1 MAKRFT
7 LTFKGRPYEV
17 QVDGGKVTVGDE
29 VFQVTR
35 QGLSVQVGGRPYTVE
50 VSGDQAT
57 VDGITYP
64 IAVRGA
70 GGLATAAPKPAARK
84 RAATATAPDDPGHVT
99 AIMPGKILRV
109 EVAEGDEVQEG
120 DVLVILEAMKMEN
133 ELCAKKSGVVK
144 QMTVAPGDD
153 VEMGE
158 LLVVVD

>member
-7 LTFKGRPYEV
+7 LTFEGRPYEV
-17 QVDGGKVTVGDE
+17 QVEGGKVTVGGE
-29 VFQVTR
+29 TFQVTR
-35 QGLSVQVGGRPYTVE
+35 EGLSVQVGGRPYTVE

-64 IAVRGA
+64 IAVTGA
-70 GGLATAAPKPAARK
+70 GGLMAAPKSATHR
-84 RAATATAPDDPGHVT
+84 RAATAAASDDPGQIS

-120 DVLVILEAMKMEN
+120 DVLIILEAMKMEN
-133 ELCAKKSGVVK
+133 ELRAKKSGVVK
-144 QMTVAPGDD
+144 QMAVAPGDD

-158 LLVVVD
+158 LLAVVE